1 MPYITLSDLEARFGS
16 DEIVKLADN
25 NSDGIP
31 DSEVIAAAIEDTEA
45 LIHSRLAP
53 RYTIPLSPPPA
64 VIVRLA
70 CAVARYFLYDDKPTE
85 RVEAEYQAAL
95 VALEKMA
102 SGEIWLM
109 GPDGLSGGPEYSA
122 GNLQFDDSKEY

>member
-1 MPYITLSDLEARFGS
+1 MPYITLSDMETRFGA
-16 DEIVKLADN
+16 DELVKLADHN
-25 NSDGIP
+25 ADGIP
-31 DSEVIAAAIEDTEA
+31 DSGVIAAAIKDAEA
-45 LIHSRLAP
+45 LIDSRLAP
-53 RYTIPLSPPPA
+53 RYVTPLAPPPA

-70 CAVARYFLYDDKPTE
+70 CAVARYCLYDDKPTE

-95 VALEKMA
+95 AALEKMA